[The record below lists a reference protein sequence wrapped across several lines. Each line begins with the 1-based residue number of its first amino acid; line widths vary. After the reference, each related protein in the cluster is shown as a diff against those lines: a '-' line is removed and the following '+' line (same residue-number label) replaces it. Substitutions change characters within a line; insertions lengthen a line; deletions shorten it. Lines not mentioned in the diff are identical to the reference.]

1 MRYFDTSV
9 LIKGYLWETD
19 SPKAVALLTSAAV
32 PIPVTELSLLEMRS
46 AIRQKR
52 ARKDIS
58 EARKRKVMEAID
70 HDLASGSLE
79 LQPLAWTQVFAQ
91 ANQLSEKH
99 MASTLCRSLDTLHVA
114 TALELGA
121 TEFCTFDQRQR
132 VMAQAAGM
140 TVLS

>member
-9 LIKGYLWETD
+9 LIKGYLWESD
-19 SPKAVALLTSAAV
+19 SPRAVALLTGAAV

-70 HDLASGSLE
+70 HDLASGALE
-79 LQPLAWTQVFAQ
+79 LQSVAWSQVFAQ
-91 ANQLSEKH
+91 ANQLSEQH
-99 MASTLCRSLDTLHVA
+99 TASTLCRSLDTLHVA
-114 TALELGA
+114 AALELGA
-121 TEFCTFDQRQR
+121 AEFCTFDQRQR
-132 VMAQAAGM
+132 VMAQAAGL